1 MFVQFSF
8 ALEVLATVLLAVM
21 IIYAIRLNRTLVALQ
36 TDREEFEQL
45 VAHFNDSTARAEASV
60 ARLKSSAGE
69 IAEWL
74 QGNVTKAQSLQDE
87 LAFMIDRANDLADRL
102 EGAIRD
108 ARPEAPVQRGRAGK
122 GSKSAQ
128 DAKKGKSKSAL
139 LKALEGMR

>member
-45 VAHFNDSTARAEASV
+45 VAHFNDPTARAEASA

-69 IAEWL
+69 IAESL
-74 QGNVTKAQSLQDE
+74 QGNVT
-87 LAFMIDRANDLADRL
+87 
-102 EGAIRD
+102 
-108 ARPEAPVQRGRAGK
+108 
-122 GSKSAQ
+122 
-128 DAKKGKSKSAL
+128 
-139 LKALEGMR
+139 